1 VKLGSAWSTYLLG
14 PAYAL
19 LPRRWRALTYRGS
32 QHLLSRAA
40 FVSGIIEVV
49 ISTGVLSIWYLKFF
63 GILGKKYIEYLVHA
77 GQGSLFTWE
86 AFSQA
91 GFYTFLI
98 NPLTWI
104 IVYFACEGILRALAA
119 LSTQEIFATLPLWA
133 IERLYR
139 LAKAWRPRPQ
149 LPLVPD
155 EVTGGD
161 GTCDIRIASCRK
173 RPEWKYPFTIRYGG
187 AYFQVIADK
196 FISVGPRPYIYSLQ
210 RLPAG
215 EIARGLQNYDPKD
228 VLAPVEPLQP
238 VG

>member
-19 LPRRWRALTYRGS
+19 LPRRWRALTYHGS

-40 FVSGIIEVV
+40 FVSGVVEVAV
-49 ISTGVLSIWYLKFF
+49 SAGVLSVWYLKFF
-63 GILGKKYIEYLVHA
+63 GVLGKKYVEYLLHTD
-77 GQGSLFTWE
+77 QRSLFSWE

-91 GFYTFLI
+91 GSHAFLT
-98 NPLTWI
+98 NPLTWV
-104 IVYFACEGILRALAA
+104 IVYFGCEGILRALAA
-119 LSTQEIFATLPLWA
+119 LASQEIFGTLPLWA
-133 IERLYR
+133 IERVYR
-139 LAKAWRPRPQ
+139 LTQMRQPFQ

-155 EVTGGD
+155 EVTGGNA
-161 GTCDIRIASCRK
+161 TCDIQIASCRK

-187 AYFQVIADK
+187 AYFQVVADK
-196 FISVGPRPYIYSLQ
+196 FIGAGPRPYIYSLQ

-228 VLAPVEPLQP
+228 VLVPVETIQP